1 MELEQALL
9 SKLLEVATVS
19 ARLAGQRA
27 MEEMSYIKTS
37 IKNTNEI
44 VTQADGICQKII
56 IDHVKENFPDHGFVA
71 EEGSEGKL
79 LKIAPRGDSEFWWV
93 IDPIDGTNNFAH
105 RVLAF
110 SVSVGVIYK
119 GFPIAG
125 VIFDP
130 GTESTWTAV
139 KSEAPRLNAA
149 QITCSTE
156 SINLFSCFAID
167 NYLQDVGHIPPCLAN
182 IMLRSRFRD
191 LGSTALH
198 LAYVASGGFVGMV
211 NATPKLWDIAAGA
224 FIAEC
229 AGAKVTD
236 LKGNPIWPFDVGSYT
251 GGKCPILAAGPSA
264 HLDAFET
271 LKNYPA

>member
-1 MELEQALL
+1 MELEQLQL
-9 SKLLEVATVS
+9 SRLLEVATVA

-27 MEEMSYIKTS
+27 MEEMSFIKTS
-37 IKNTNEI
+37 VKNTTEI

-56 IDHVKENFPDHGFVA
+56 IDHVKENFPDHGFLA

-79 LKIAPRGDSEFWWV
+79 LKIAPRGDSQFWWV

-110 SVSVGVIYK
+110 SVSVAVIYK
-119 GFPIAG
+119 GFPVAG

-130 GTESTWTAV
+130 ATESTWTAV
-139 KSEAPRLNAA
+139 KSEVPRLNAA

-156 SINLFSCFAID
+156 SITRFECFGID
-167 NYLQDVGHIPPCLAN
+167 NYFEGLDGIPPCLMN

-191 LGSTALH
+191 FGSTALH
-198 LAYVASGGFVGMV
+198 LAYTASGGFVGMV

-236 LKGNPIWPFDVGSYT
+236 LKGKPIWPFDVGAYT
-251 GGKCPILAAGPSA
+251 GGKCPILAAGPNA
-264 HLDAFET
+264 HADALAT
-271 LKNYPA
+271 LKNYPG